1 MLEMEAEVMAKKR
14 AWSPFVRTYS
24 RPAQEVEDDLVK
36 YVGDYVK
43 LDQAAIARK
52 ELPLLRPDL
61 PPGKSGPIGAMA
73 ALNKLVKCLR
83 EGCGQDPFDVNQ
95 MYIPLGRGPKT
106 GLMRWSKKGGT
117 GKNENFH
124 GGINRLVNGVARLGA
139 EACDAR
145 LLQRI
150 HRHNHDMDRKLG
162 RTSKQSTLWVW
173 RERKANA
180 AAESILTSRPF
191 PRAGDTPTVAAE
203 DFEPMGFEYAEQR
216 RANALTNAKTAAA
229 NSLVLTRTSLPSTT
243 AGDTSRAGAAA
254 VGAGAGAPAG
264 TAVGACARVMPLP
277 LTNRGGRPGAA
288 ALMPSTIATGSSAGA
303 GAVPPLL
310 LPPTATGGA
319 AEGAGAVPPLLL
331 PSTTTGVAAEGAAG
345 ASGGGVM
352 GGATSRT
359 YRSNAGEAAA
369 QDISRGNYGGGRRLP
384 SRHPTLERVKA
395 LTPTS
400 DAELEAFATCL
411 AEATMVCDGKSQ
423 VMTEATKRYNARY
436 YRQALT
442 GGAPKLI
449 RAPTTVE
456 KARNR
461 SKIAA
466 KAGRDRDAAADLAA
480 VNEISRVRT
489 SSASTSTSTPPP
501 ASKRARG
508 DRDRAS
514 ERVASGVPLKL
525 EQISTLTDA
534 AAIAYMKAIGLKL
547 TGNVALKRK
556 KLSDFFESKNIS
568 EYRYSPSR
576 PATSPAP
583 AEGPASGHMSIR
595 GLGTRNICWC

>member
-1 MLEMEAEVMAKKR
+1 M
-14 AWSPFVRTYS
+14 Y
-24 RPAQEVEDDLVK
+24 
-36 YVGDYVK
+36 G
-43 LDQAAIARK
+43 
-52 ELPLLRPDL
+52 LR
-61 PPGKSGPIGAMA
+61 
-73 ALNKLVKCLR
+73 
-83 EGCGQDPFDVNQ
+83 
-95 MYIPLGRGPKT
+95 YIPLGRGPKT

-203 DFEPMGFEYAEQR
+203 DFEPMG
-216 RANALTNAKTAAA
+216 
-229 NSLVLTRTSLPSTT
+229 
-243 AGDTSRAGAAA
+243 DTSRAGAAA

-264 TAVGACARVMPLP
+264 TALGACAMVMPLP

-345 ASGGGVM
+345 TSGGGVI

-411 AEATMVCDGKSQ
+411 AEATMV
-423 VMTEATKRYNARY
+423 
-436 YRQALT
+436 
-442 GGAPKLI
+442 
-449 RAPTTVE
+449 
-456 KARNR
+456 
-461 SKIAA
+461 
-466 KAGRDRDAAADLAA
+466 
-480 VNEISRVRT
+480 
-489 SSASTSTSTPPP
+489 
-501 ASKRARG
+501 
-508 DRDRAS
+508 
-514 ERVASGVPLKL
+514 
-525 EQISTLTDA
+525 
-534 AAIAYMKAIGLKL
+534 
-547 TGNVALKRK
+547 
-556 KLSDFFESKNIS
+556 
-568 EYRYSPSR
+568 
-576 PATSPAP
+576 
-583 AEGPASGHMSIR
+583 
-595 GLGTRNICWC
+595 